1 MRPSNNMENKSP
13 SDAFWRVQLVCMKV
27 QAHSYLEPQLEN
39 NQDQKPLTQIEIRY
53 DIFNHLGVI
62 EILQFQISPWRENR
76 QRDKCV
82 IKNKVLRKVFSN

>member
-1 MRPSNNMENKSP
+1 
-13 SDAFWRVQLVCMKV
+13 MKV

-62 EILQFQISPWRENR
+62 EILQFQISP
-76 QRDKCV
+76 
-82 IKNKVLRKVFSN
+82 